1 MIDVVIPTVGFS
13 VTSVLLTET
22 NVNSFIIL
30 HSGGSL
36 TFFKE
41 KNSMNFSAEKGKM
54 RLCLSMCLVFQNLG
68 KD

>member
-1 MIDVVIPTVGFS
+1 MIDVVFPTVGFS

-41 KNSMNFSAEKGKM
+41 KNSMNFSAEK
-54 RLCLSMCLVFQNLG
+54 VQ
-68 KD
+68 